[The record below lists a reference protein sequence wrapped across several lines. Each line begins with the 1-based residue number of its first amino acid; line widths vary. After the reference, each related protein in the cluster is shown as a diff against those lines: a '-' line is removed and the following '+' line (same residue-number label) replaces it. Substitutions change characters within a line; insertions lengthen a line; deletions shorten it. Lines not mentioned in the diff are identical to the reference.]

1 MQNSIKY
8 IIITFIC
15 FGVSQEPPFK
25 TNNLVGSNWPT
36 TYPLESIIKSDS
48 NKLKLN
54 HGFSFI
60 TNTGPLGSNNMGIY
74 HNQMSYKF
82 SDKLKINS
90 NLNFI
95 NSNKSIYNN
104 TEKINIQYKLGL
116 EYKLSENSHIYF
128 NFSNSGNSNSSNHR
142 ILNTSLYPW

>member
-1 MQNSIKY
+1 MQNLIKY
-8 IIITFIC
+8 TIITLIC
-15 FGVSQEPPFK
+15 FGVSQESPFN
-25 TNNLVGSNWPT
+25 TNNLVDSNWPT
-36 TYPLESIIKSDS
+36 TFPLEPIIKSDS
-48 NKLKLN
+48 NKFKLN

-60 TNTGPLGSNNMGIY
+60 ANTSPFGLNNMGIY

-82 SDKLKINS
+82 SDKLIINS

-104 TEKINIQYKLGL
+104 IEKINIQYKLGL

-128 NFSNSGNSNSSNHR
+128 NFSNLGNSSGSNHR
-142 ILNTSLYPW
+142 VLNTSLHPW